1 MRNRPDGRI
10 VESIKGKMQGNWPD
24 KKQCGLILS
33 GGGVRGMAHIGI
45 LEVLKEYELQP
56 HWVSGSSV
64 GALIGALYAQDA
76 SSKEMLAFFKNTPL
90 FRYSFFSLSKP
101 GLLNTDRYFDLFKA
115 QWPEN
120 SFESLRRP
128 LYVAATDLLNGDV
141 VYFHQGELIPALLAS
156 AALPPIFSPVQI
168 GKGLYA
174 DGGIMDNFPR
184 SPLEEHVEFLVGSN
198 VSVIETVEKKAIS
211 SSFQLTNRTTSLM
224 LYAINKE
231 RIIKSDLLFEPLNL
245 EKINVLDKAGI
256 EKAYQIGKDYA
267 RKVMD
272 DYLKDQAS

>member
-1 MRNRPDGRI
+1 MRNRPGSRI
-10 VESIKGKMQGNWPD
+10 VESINGKMQGNWPD

-141 VYFHQGELIPALLAS
+141 VYFHEGELIPALLAS

-168 GKGLYA
+168 GNGLYA

-184 SPLEEHVEFLVGSN
+184 SPLEEHTDFLVGSN
-198 VSVIETVEKKAIS
+198 VSSIETVEKKAIS

-231 RIIKSDLLFEPLNL
+231 RIIKSDLLFEPLHL

-272 DYLKDQAS
+272 DYLESQAR